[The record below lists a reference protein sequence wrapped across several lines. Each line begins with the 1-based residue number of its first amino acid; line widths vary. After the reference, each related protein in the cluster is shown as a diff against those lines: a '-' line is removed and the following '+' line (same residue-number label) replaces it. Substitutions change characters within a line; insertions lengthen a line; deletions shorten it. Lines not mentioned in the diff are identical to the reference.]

1 MIEAFCTDM
10 QPPAERAEYW
20 RDAVRRAFTRLE
32 IHAQGTAELHGE
44 IRRTYM
50 AGVQAGYL
58 EASPQRMARTAP
70 LIAAD
75 RDGSLIVSLQR
86 TGDSV
91 TVQDGRETLVTA
103 GELVILDSRRPY
115 VLDFTDP
122 VRQHVA
128 TVPRQMLD
136 LPDSLLSLA
145 TGRTYSPGHGIG
157 GILASYVDGLVAT
170 TEHCVCAQDSQR
182 FLRQG
187 IVDVL
192 TALVALEGADGEQ
205 AAVERALLQRVRG
218 YIRAHLDDPALSPA
232 SVAAVHHIS
241 LRYLYQLFQ
250 NEPMTVGRWI
260 QRLRLEACRRDLVRP
275 ELVGQTVAAIAHRW
289 GFASH
294 AHFSRTFRAVYG
306 LSPAQ
311 WRQAGV
317 LQAAPLQATG
327 PLPGQPDS

>member
-1 MIEAFCTDM
+1 MIEAFCTDI

-32 IHAQGTAELHGE
+32 IRTQGAAELHGA
-44 IRRTYM
+44 IRRACV
-50 AGVQAGYL
+50 AGVQAGFL

-75 RDGSLIVSLQR
+75 GDGSLIVSLQH
-86 TGDSV
+86 TGGSV
-91 TVQDGRETLVTA
+91 AAQDGRETPVAA

-115 VLDFTDP
+115 VLDFAGP

-128 TVPRQMLD
+128 TVPRQLLD
-136 LPDSLLSLA
+136 LPDSLLRLA

-157 GILASYVDGLVAT
+157 GILASYVDGLVTT
-170 TEHCVCAQDSQR
+170 TEHCICAQDAKR

-192 TALVALEGADGEQ
+192 TALVALEGTSGEQ
-205 AAVERALLQRVRG
+205 AAVERALLQRVRA

-232 SVAAVHHIS
+232 TVAVAHHIS
-241 LRYLYQLFQ
+241 VRYLYQLFQ
-250 NEPMTVGRWI
+250 DEPMTVGRWI

-275 ELVGQTVAAIAHRW
+275 ELAGQTVAAIAHRW

-306 LSPAQ
+306 LSPAE
-311 WRQAGV
+311 WRQAGA
-317 LQAAPLQATG
+317 LQVAPLQAAG
-327 PLPGQPDS
+327 PLPQPTDR